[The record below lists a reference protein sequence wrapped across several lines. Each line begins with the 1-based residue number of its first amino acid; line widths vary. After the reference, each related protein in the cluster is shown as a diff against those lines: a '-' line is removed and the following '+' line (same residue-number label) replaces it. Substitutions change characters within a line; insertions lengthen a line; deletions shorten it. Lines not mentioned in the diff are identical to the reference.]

1 MELQHKLGIWP
12 EILTAVQRL
21 TDDDDSQT
29 KMSGHDNMLH
39 TMRP

>member
-1 MELQHKLGIWP
+1 MELQHELGIWP

-39 TMRP
+39 MMGP